1 MPKIVLINTQKLQE
15 TTTVSLEPEKRL
27 NQECLLGRDER
38 CDVVLDDSTISRIHG
53 MIFFRNGNYYYKDL
67 GSRNGSRLNNE
78 VVKLNQDYLLQP
90 CDTLS
95 LGYYLLWIQSICDI
109 EAKPSS
115 AISLTP
121 QEYMPVAMIP
131 PESINRWS
139 QGELNARCVH
149 IIDET
154 QDVKTFWFVADP
166 PVLFTYQPGQFT
178 TLDLEI
184 DGKRVKRSYSI
195 SSTPSRPHTLE
206 ITVKRVPA
214 PAEKPDVPPGLVSN
228 WLHDNIKVG
237 SQVKMSSPMGKFTCF
252 ANPSPKLLL
261 ISAGSGI
268 TPMMSMARW
277 LYDTSS
283 DVDILFFHSA
293 RSTRDIIFRQ
303 ELELMAARYSN
314 FKLAITL
321 TRPEAGHSWFGYQG
335 RLNELM
341 LRSIAPDFLQRN
353 VYVCG
358 PNAFMEST
366 KSLLQKN
373 NFPMENYYEES
384 FGGAKKK
391 KKKAVA
397 EKNKATTIYIPK
409 KTTIE
414 DLFNQVSTSFTN
426 GHTPPPTSLVSS
438 STATAASEHNTGTIV
453 LPAPSPA
460 TTPITRSKAATPAN
474 SSPAIV
480 FAQSGQ
486 EISCDGEESIL
497 EVAQAED
504 IELPYGCRMGVCGQC
519 KLRKLEG
526 EVTYDEEP
534 DCEEGYILT
543 CVAKPVD
550 KVVILA

>member
-1 MPKIVLINTQKLQE
+1 
-15 TTTVSLEPEKRL
+15 
-27 NQECLLGRDER
+27 
-38 CDVVLDDSTISRIHG
+38 
-53 MIFFRNGNYYYKDL
+53 
-67 GSRNGSRLNNE
+67 
-78 VVKLNQDYLLQP
+78 
-90 CDTLS
+90 
-95 LGYYLLWIQSICDI
+95 
-109 EAKPSS
+109 
-115 AISLTP
+115 
-121 QEYMPVAMIP
+121 MPVAMIP

-154 QDVKTFWFVADP
+154 QDVKTFGFVADP

-184 DGKRVKRSYSI
+184 DGQRVKRSYSI

-206 ITVKRVPA
+206 ITVKRVSA
-214 PAEKPDVPPGLVSN
+214 PADEPDAPPGLVSN

-268 TPMMSMARW
+268 TPMISMARW

-293 RSTRDIIFRQ
+293 RSPRDIIFRQ
-303 ELELMAARYSN
+303 ELELIAARYSN

-321 TRPEAGHSWFGYQG
+321 TRPEVGHSWVGYQG

-341 LRSIAPDFLQRN
+341 LRLIAPDFQQRN

-373 NFPMENYYEES
+373 NFPMENYFEES

-397 EKNKATTIYIPK
+397 EKNKATTISISQ

-414 DLFNQVSTSFTN
+414 DLINQVSKSSTN
-426 GHTPPPTSLVSS
+426 IHTPPSTSIIFPSPAV
-438 STATAASEHNTGTIV
+438 AESEQNTGTIA
-453 LPAPSPA
+453 LPAAPPA
-460 TTPITRSKAATPAN
+460 TTPIPRSKAATPAT

-497 EVAQAED
+497 EAAQAED
-504 IELPYGCRMGVCGQC
+504 IELPYGCGMGVCGQC

-550 KVVILA
+550 KVVIAK

>member
-1 MPKIVLINTQKLQE
+1 MPKILLINTQKLQE
-15 TTTVSLEPEKRL
+15 TTTVSVEPEKGL

-38 CDVVLDDSTISRIHG
+38 CCLVLDDSKISRIHG
-53 MIFFRNGNYYYKDL
+53 KIFFRNGNYYYNDL
-67 GSRNGSRLNNE
+67 GSRNGTRLNNE
-78 VVKLNQDYLLQP
+78 VVKLNQDYLLKP
-90 CDTLS
+90 SDTLA
-95 LGYYLLWIQSICDI
+95 LGDHLLWIQSIGAK
-109 EAKPSS
+109 EAKLNY
-115 AISLTP
+115 AISPTP

-139 QGELNARCVH
+139 QGELNARCVR

-154 QDVKTFWFVADP
+154 QDVKTFCFVADP

-184 DGKRVKRSYSI
+184 NGKRVKRSYSI

-214 PAEKPDVPPGLVSN
+214 PADEPDAPPGLVSN

-293 RSTRDIIFRQ
+293 CSLHDIIFRQ

-321 TRPEAGHSWFGYQG
+321 TRTEAGYSWVGYQG

-373 NFPMENYYEES
+373 NFPMKNYYEES
-384 FGGAKKK
+384 FGGTKKK
-391 KKKAVA
+391 RKAVA
-397 EKNKATTIYIPK
+397 EKNKATTISISK

-414 DLFNQVSTSFTN
+414 DLINKISTSSIN
-426 GHTPPPTSLVSS
+426 GHIPPSTSIIFPSPAL
-438 STATAASEHNTGTIV
+438 SESEQNAGTIE
-453 LPAPSPA
+453 LPVAPAA
-460 TTPITRSKAATPAN
+460 TTPITTSKATTPTT

-504 IELPYGCRMGVCGQC
+504 IELPYGCGMGVCGQC

-550 KVVILA
+550 KVVIST

>member
-1 MPKIVLINTQKLQE
+1 MPEIVLINTQKPQ
-15 TTTVSLEPEKRL
+15 TTRTVSVEPEKGL

-38 CDVVLDDSTISRIHG
+38 CAVVLDDSMISRIHG
-53 MIFFRNGNYYYKDL
+53 KIFFRNGNYYYNDL
-67 GSRNGSRLNNE
+67 GARNGSRLNNE
-78 VVKLNQDYLLQP
+78 VVKLNQDYLLKP
-90 CDTLS
+90 SDTIAI
-95 LGYYLLWIQSICDI
+95 GYHLLWIQSIGGI
-109 EAKPSS
+109 EAEPSA

-121 QEYMPVAMIP
+121 QQYMPVAMVA

-139 QGELNARCVH
+139 QGELNAHCVH

-154 QDVKTFWFVADP
+154 QDVKTFRFVADP
-166 PVLFTYQPGQFT
+166 PVLFTYQPGQFA

-184 DGKRVKRSYSI
+184 NGKRVKRSYSI

-214 PAEKPDVPPGLVSN
+214 PADEPNAPAGLVSN

-252 ANPSPKLLL
+252 ANPSPKLLF

-268 TPMMSMARW
+268 TPMMSMSRW
-277 LYDTSS
+277 LCDTSS
-283 DVDILFFHSA
+283 DVDILFVHSA

-303 ELELMAARYSN
+303 ELELMAAKYSN

-321 TRPEAGHSWFGYQG
+321 TRLEAGHSWVGYQG
-335 RLNELM
+335 RLDELM
-341 LRSIAPDFLQRN
+341 LRSISPDFLHRN

-358 PNAFMEST
+358 PSVFMEST
-366 KSLLQKN
+366 KSLLQKM

-391 KKKAVA
+391 KKKAAA
-397 EKNKATTIYIPK
+397 EKTEATAISIPK
-409 KTTIE
+409 TTNIE
-414 DLFNQVSTSFTN
+414 NLVNQVPPSSPN
-426 GHTPPPTSLVSS
+426 SHTPEPTYIVSS
-438 STATAASEHNTGTIV
+438 PS
-453 LPAPSPA
+453 APTPKSP
-460 TTPITRSKAATPAN
+460 SKAATPAS

-497 EVAQAED
+497 EVAEAED
-504 IELPYGCRMGVCGQC
+504 IELPYGCKAGACGMC

-534 DCEEGYILT
+534 DCEEGYVLT
-543 CVAKPVD
+543 CIAKPVN
-550 KVVILA
+550 KVVIEA